1 MERIHWID
9 WSKCILIYFVVL
21 AHYGGIPTFCDNWI
35 CAFHMPAFFMIS
47 GYLHK
52 QLPVSVSFQ
61 KNVKRLL
68 VPALLF
74 SLICWAHTI
83 AIDVIKQI
91 PLTMDEH
98 VYKPLLGLVRYDRPN
113 AMPQCG
119 VIWFL
124 EVLFICKLVIDYVGR
139 YWSDRVLVYTSLVC
153 IALTGFIYW
162 CNLDYKS
169 WSFLLQRT
177 FASFPFVAIGYIAKR
192 NDWLNKISKIGW
204 LPIISTSLYIIG
216 VLANGRVGIATWRF
230 GHSIMLYY
238 GIALSGCLSFF
249 LIINKIKFKKRGGG
263 FAYTHFQRYNSHTL
277 PS

>member
-1 MERIHWID
+1 MIQHRIHWID

-21 AHYGGIPTFCDNWI
+21 AHYGGIPSFVDNWI

-47 GYLHK
+47 GFLHK
-52 QLPVSVSFQ
+52 ELPLTVSLQ

-68 VPALLF
+68 IPALLF

-83 AIDVIKQI
+83 AVDIIKQI
-91 PLTMDEH
+91 PLTMDENF
-98 VYKPLLGLVRYDRPN
+98 YKPLLGLIRYDRPN

-139 YWSDRVLVYTSLVC
+139 YRSERVLIYISIVC
-153 IALTGFIYW
+153 IILTGFIYW
-162 CNLDYKS
+162 CNLNDKS
-169 WSFLLQRT
+169 WSFLLQRS

-192 NDWLNKISKIGW
+192 NELLNKFRQIGW
-204 LPIISTSLYIIG
+204 LPFVFASLYIIG
-216 VLANGRVGIATWRF
+216 VMVNGRVGIASWRF

-238 GIALSGCLSFF
+238 GIALLGCLSFF
-249 LIINKIKFKKRGGG
+249 SIIKKIRFGGV
-263 FAYTHFQRYNSHTL
+263 FAYAYFQRNNSYTL